1 MSDPFKVFGS
11 IFIATMLCLIAA
23 TAAQADETKSGEI
36 IETEFAP
43 VPLSSDGQSPPA
55 PGSSLA
61 DTVLPLQPVPAELIG
76 DLQPADSQLQR
87 SRTGGRDVAGTDGGA
102 GASNDSGG
110 SGAGDGGSGGS
121 GSGGSGSG
129 GSGSG
134 DGGSGSGDSGGGSG
148 GGGHGQGHGKG
159 GSKK

>member
-11 IFIATMLCLIAA
+11 IFTAIMLCLIAA
-23 TAAQADETKSGEI
+23 TAAQSDETKSGEI

-43 VPLSSDGQSPPA
+43 VPLSSDGLSPPA

-87 SRTGGRDVAGTDGGA
+87 SRTGGGDVAGTDGGA

-110 SGAGDGGSGGS
+110 GGSADS
-121 GSGGSGSG
+121 
-129 GSGSG
+129 
-134 DGGSGSGDSGGGSG
+134 GSGSGDSGGGSG
-148 GGGHGQGHGKG
+148 GGGRGKG
-159 GSKK
+159 GGKGGGKK